1 MQDNNSRPK
10 FSLSGW
16 KDVSLRLKLLGIYFF
31 GLSLLGMV
39 GYGFFIYQ
47 EIKNLEQD
55 RKILHYQARHFE
67 KMAFEHLQYARN
79 LKDHLSTVY
88 LGADCG
94 NVKCEKSKIVNDFL
108 KSIAALGNRN
118 FTFAIFDYFGNL
130 VISNDRVIRNLK
142 TITAENRK
150 IILDLIS
157 KTNRQEIYSEY
168 VRLRDENGAEHGF
181 YVNSVIFE
189 PLKYYIMA
197 IAGDLNIENCIANA
211 MQDKRRIVFSS
222 IFFSILLG
230 LFCTSLLLG
239 FLYLYLRSLAGN
251 ITEIT
256 KSISRLASGEQSE
269 TRLVPRN
276 QDEIGRLITVF
287 NLYVRRKI
295 ELEHFKKLIE
305 EDESITDVYKRIFVM
320 LHNFGIS
327 DFALYEVKNSKNHLH
342 YIHPETVG
350 NEDDNQFVMPC
361 SQEILLNADFCR
373 AKRLAHEIRGDRNY
387 QVCSR
392 YQYYQEGCH
401 HVCIPIIISGTVGEV
416 VHITIQ
422 PSDFERI
429 NTQIPVIM
437 DYFRNAAPVIE
448 SKKLLANL
456 KDATLRDSLTGLNNR
471 RFLEGYVE
479 MLVAEVER
487 EKKNVAILMAD
498 LDYFKKVNDVYG
510 HQVGDRVLQTLARI
524 LRNAVR
530 SSDIVIRYGGEEFLL
545 ILKNIDTEDDAMTIA
560 EKIREDVEQHTMK
573 IDDAITLKKTLTI
586 GVSLFPED
594 SETFWQAVKFADVA
608 LYNGKNAGRNR
619 VVRFA
624 AAMWNDEE
632 Y

>member
-1 MQDNNSRPK
+1 MENNNSQTN
-10 FSLSGW
+10 FSPSGW
-16 KDVSLRLKLLGIYFF
+16 KDISLRYKLLGIYFF
-31 GLSLLGMV
+31 GLGLLGLV

-47 EIKNLEQD
+47 EVRNLEQD
-55 RKILHYQARHFE
+55 RKILHQQARHFE
-67 KMAFEHLQYARN
+67 KMAFAHLLYTRE
-79 LKDHLSTVY
+79 LKDHLNMVY
-88 LGADCG
+88 MGGDCG
-94 NVKCEKSKIVNDFL
+94 KKECERSKIVNDFL
-108 KSIAALGNRN
+108 KSIAVLGNRN
-118 FTFAIFDYFGNL
+118 FTFAIFDSSGNL
-130 VISNDRVIRNLK
+130 VISNNRVIRNLK
-142 TITAENRK
+142 ANMAENRK
-150 IILDLIS
+150 TILDLIG
-157 KTNRQEIYSEY
+157 KTIHQEIHSEY
-168 VRLRDENGAEHGF
+168 VRLWNENGVESGF
-181 YVNSVIFE
+181 HVNTVMFE
-189 PLKYYIMA
+189 PLQYCIMA
-197 IAGDLNIENCIANA
+197 IAGDLDIDNYIANA
-211 MQDKRRIVFSS
+211 MRNKRRIVYSS
-222 IFFSILLG
+222 ILFSVLLG

-239 FLYLYLRSLAGN
+239 FLYLYLRSLVGN

-256 KSISRLASGEQSE
+256 SSISKLASGERSE
-269 TRLVPRN
+269 TCLVPRN
-276 QDEIGRLITVF
+276 RDEIGRLITAF

-305 EDESITDVYKRIFVM
+305 EDENISDVYKRIFVM
-320 LHNFGIS
+320 LDNFGIS
-327 DFALYEVKNSKNHLH
+327 DFALYEVKNSNNHLH
-342 YIHPETVG
+342 YIQPETVD

-373 AKRLAHEIRGDRNY
+373 AKRLAHEIRGDRDY

-392 YQYYQEGCH
+392 YQHYDEGCH

-416 VHITIQ
+416 VHITIR
-422 PSDFERI
+422 PDDYERI

-448 SKKLLANL
+448 SKKLLASL

-479 MLVAEVER
+479 MLVAEIER

-545 ILKNIDTEDDAMTIA
+545 ILKDIETADDAMAIA

-573 IDDAITLKKTLTI
+573 IDATINLRKTLTI

-619 VVRFA
+619 VVRFN
-624 AAMWNDEE
+624 AAMWEDED